1 MKESLVGGSMVYR
14 LVCAVLFSLVY
25 ASSTPLVAAQSLAE
39 LCKTHKTDKCA
50 SDHNYVELYEKFFSP
65 VRNQAKRV
73 LEIGVWRGDSLRL
86 WEEYFPSARIFGID
100 INDSSRYNT
109 ERIITAIADQANREQ
124 LGQFIEAHGSDF
136 DIVIDDG
143 GHTMEQQQ
151 TSFGFLFPHVRPGG
165 IYIIEDVHTSF
176 PNLYPDYGVEVD
188 ERNSTFSM
196 INNFVRSGK
205 FQSKYLTEQE
215 LQYLT
220 THVEHCLSSYRA
232 TTHHSVFFFCEK
244 K

>member
-1 MKESLVGGSMVYR
+1 MGYR
-14 LVCAVLFSLVY
+14 LVCVVLFSLVY
-25 ASSTPLVAAQSLAE
+25 ASSSLPVAAQSLAE
-39 LCKTHKTDKCA
+39 LCKTHKTDKCT
-50 SDHNYVELYEKFFSP
+50 SDHNYVELYEKLFSP
-65 VRNQAKRV
+65 VRNQVKRV
-73 LEIGVWRGDSLRL
+73 LEIGVWRGDSLRM

-109 ERIITAIADQANREQ
+109 DRIITVIADQANREQ
-124 LGQFIEAHGSDF
+124 LGKFVETHRSDF

-151 TSFGFLFPHVRPGG
+151 TSFGFLFPHVRSGG
-165 IYIIEDVHTSF
+165 IYIVEDIHTSF
-176 PNLYPDYGVEVD
+176 PNLYPDYGVEAD
-188 ERNSTFSM
+188 EKNSTFSM
-196 INNFVRSGK
+196 ISNFVRSGK

-220 THVEHCLSSYRA
+220 IHVEYCLYSYR
-232 TTHHSVFFFCEK
+232 TTRYHSSFFFCEK

>member
-1 MKESLVGGSMVYR
+1 MVYR
-14 LVCAVLFSLVY
+14 LLCVVLFSLVY
-25 ASSTPLVAAQSLAE
+25 AGSSPPVAAQSLTE
-39 LCKTHKTDKCA
+39 LCETHKTDKCA
-50 SDHNYVELYEKFFSP
+50 PDHNYVELYEKFFSP

-109 ERIITAIADQANREQ
+109 DRIITAIADQANREQ

-151 TSFGFLFPHVRPGG
+151 TSFGFLFPHVRSGG

-176 PNLYPDYGVEVD
+176 PNL
-188 ERNSTFSM
+188 
-196 INNFVRSGK
+196 
-205 FQSKYLTEQE
+205 
-215 LQYLT
+215 
-220 THVEHCLSSYRA
+220 
-232 TTHHSVFFFCEK
+232 
-244 K
+244 

>member
-1 MKESLVGGSMVYR
+1 MVYR
-14 LVCAVLFSLVY
+14 LVCAILFSLVY
-25 ASSTPLVAAQSLAE
+25 AGSSPPVAAQSLAE

-65 VRNQAKRV
+65 VRTQAKRV

-109 ERIITAIADQANREQ
+109 DRIITAIADQANREQ

-151 TSFGFLFPHVRPGG
+151 TSFGFLFPHVRSGG

-176 PNLYPDYGVEVD
+176 PNLYPDYGVEAD
-188 ERNSTFSM
+188 EKNSTFSM
-196 INNFVRSGK
+196 INNFVRNGK

-215 LQYLT
+215 LQYLA